1 MKTPDDSKKQ
11 PSIYRWL
18 MTGFERLSIRARIF
32 LYLLLFVAVLLG
44 LLWLFQIVLLDDFY
58 RMLKTATLKRSAES
72 IAQNIDNPELQ
83 ALVERISQENDVSIL
98 ILDEEL
104 VTTQTADMTASS
116 IIHRMSIWD
125 LKKFWEQAQN
135 AGNTWLESFDLKAFR
150 NVVYDAKRFVGRV
163 PPPDNGRSES
173 MLYLRLTVR
182 QDGKT
187 VGIFLNSLITP
198 IGATVDTL
206 RSQMVIITAA
216 LLALSLLLSSLISRR
231 ITRPIID
238 TNQAAKALSLGK
250 FEPPCHKSVYREIGE
265 LNDTLMKAAHDLNR
279 VDQLQKELIS
289 NISHD
294 LRTPL
299 TMIGGYA
306 EVMRDIPG
314 ENTPENMQVIIDET
328 KRLSTL
334 VSAVMD
340 YSLMQSGGQTLTPA
354 FYDLTSSVREVLK
367 RYCKLTEQDGY
378 KILFEADEN
387 VTVLADEA
395 KITQVVYN
403 LINNAIMYTGQD
415 KKVIVRQT
423 VENKQAVVSV
433 IDTGSGIPKEE
444 IPQIWSRYYRAK
456 SHRRAAIG
464 TGLGLSIVKSI
475 LDMHQLPYGV
485 ESTLGQG
492 SRFWFSVPIQAESTP
507 QA

>member
-1 MKTPDDSKKQ
+1 MKTPEDAMKRSSLFRQ
-11 PSIYRWL
+11 
-18 MTGFERLSIRARIF
+18 MTARFEKLSIRVRIF
-32 LYLLLFVAVLLG
+32 VYLLLFVSVLLG

-58 RMLKTATLKRSAES
+58 RMLKTATLKRTAET
-72 IAQNIDNPELQ
+72 IAQNIDNPDLQ
-83 ALVERISQENDVSIL
+83 TLVERISQENDVSIL

-104 VTTQTADMTASS
+104 VKKQTADLNDNS
-116 IIHRMSIWD
+116 IIHNMNPLD
-125 LKKFWEQAQN
+125 LQKFWEKAQASN
-135 AGNTWLESFDLKAFR
+135 NTWLELFDLRPFR

-163 PPPDNGRSES
+163 PPPDEGRSKS
-173 MLYLRLTVR
+173 MLYLRLAAR

-187 VGIFLNSLITP
+187 AGIFLNSLITP
-198 IGATVDTL
+198 ISATVETL
-206 RSQMVIITAA
+206 RSQMFIITIC
-216 LLALSLLLSSLISRR
+216 LLMLSLLLSYIMSRR

-238 TNQAAKALSLGK
+238 TNEAAKALSHGK
-250 FEPPCHKSVYREIGE
+250 FEPPRRKAVYREIGE
-265 LNDTLMKAAHDLNR
+265 LNQTLLKAAGDLSK
-279 VDQLQKELIS
+279 VDQLQKELIA

-314 ENTPENMQVIIDET
+314 ENSPENMQVIIDET

-340 YSLMQSGGQTLTPA
+340 YSRLQSGGQELSLDT
-354 FYDLTSSVREVLK
+354 YDLTKSVREVLK

-378 KILFEADEN
+378 EIVFEADEN
-387 VTVLADEA
+387 VEVLADET

-403 LINNAIMYTGQD
+403 LINNAIMYTGGD
-415 KKVIVRQT
+415 KKVLVRQT
-423 VENKQAVVSV
+423 VENGQAIISV
-433 IDTGSGIPKEE
+433 IDTGSGIPPEE
-444 IPQIWSRYYRAK
+444 IPEIWNRYYRAK

-475 LDMHQLPYGV
+475 LDMHHLPYGV
-485 ESTLGQG
+485 ESKLGEG
-492 SRFWFSVPIQAESTP
+492 SRFWFAVKVKKKPNPPA
-507 QA
+507 